1 MKNSKRKNVKHAKT
15 RKQKMYG
22 GNNIEKLT
30 NIVVDILQKYYKLDG
45 DITKDNIVRKIN
57 KKFNIERIAYQKL
70 PNDLLS
76 QSSISKLDN
85 ILRNLRPEDWDYN
98 TGGVSTSATFSNFLF
113 TEEDD
118 VFSYIIV
125 DEFSNIIID
134 AETELYK
141 IYPNLEF
148 TESEAEEAYERVY
161 KERKE
166 WERIET
172 ADISTL
178 NEEELKHRRFAD
190 NFKALG
196 RVK

>member
-1 MKNSKRKNVKHAKT
+1 VKHAKT

-30 NIVVDILQKYYKLDG
+30 NIVFDILKRYYKLDG

-98 TGGVSTSATFSNFLF
+98 TGGVSTSDTFSNFLF

-118 VFSYIIV
+118 VFSYIVV
-125 DEFSNIIID
+125 DKFSNIIID

-148 TESEAEEAYERVY
+148 TKSEAEEAYERVD